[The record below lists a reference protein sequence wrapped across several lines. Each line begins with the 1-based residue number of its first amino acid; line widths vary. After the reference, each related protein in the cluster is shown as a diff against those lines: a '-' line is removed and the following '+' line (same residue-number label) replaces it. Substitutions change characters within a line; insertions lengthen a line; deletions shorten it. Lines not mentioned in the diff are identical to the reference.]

1 MRRTEN
7 TCTYLKANKG
17 LRGYTLTRFHAYTPT
32 RLHALTLIEL
42 VIVCA
47 IIAVLAGI
55 VWVVMAPAR
64 EKARQTV
71 CISNL
76 TQIGHAFRMYRDD
89 WDGVEPQKGMQLEY
103 WQLGLPLIHPAETLA
118 PYQRDKRLWL
128 CPSRF
133 LKPLEDPK
141 YYDRLGYLPNYCA
154 PFNHPNDSCQPSNY
168 DICPLIPPG
177 TELSFKQVVAHIP
190 DWPIA
195 LCLYHN
201 YFYFREDEW
210 GDGIVFGLPLD
221 ELSPHRFWISEYALR
236 LPSYL
241 LYRR

>member
-7 TCTYLKANKG
+7 TLKANKG

-89 WDGVEPQKGMQLEY
+89 WDGVEPQQGVQLEY
-103 WQLGLPLIHPAETLA
+103 WELGLPAGISIKWSL
-118 PYQRDKRLWL
+118 PYLKTAGVWA
-128 CPSRF
+128 CPS
-133 LKPLEDPK
+133 
-141 YYDRLGYLPNYCA
+141 DRTFTPSPIRVSYIRSYCNHDECALLGYRYDYCHLLFVGFA
-154 PFNHPNDSCQPSNY
+154 
-168 DICPLIPPG
+168 
-177 TELSFKQVVAHIP
+177 SFKVTVAKYP
-190 DWPIA
+190 DFPIEF
-195 LCLYHN
+195 CKHHN
-201 YFYFREDEW
+201 Y
-210 GDGIVFGLPLD
+210 GLPKDWSDKVFFTINFPDFSVKRMRAL
-221 ELSPHRFWISEYALR
+221 ESVLRFSQ
-236 LPSYL
+236 
-241 LYRR
+241 